1 MTQLENEYA
10 EVILNSALVDLLIV
24 LNLVYLHYILHAK
37 STIHASIRYET

>member
-10 EVILNSALVDLLIV
+10 EVILNTALIDLLIV

-37 STIHASIRYET
+37 STSRASPRYET